1 MIIFN
6 ISLKGNTQTTLDNFY
21 ESFDEKY
28 KILII
33 LLFVIVTLLLIAS
46 FYLLKNIIKIKA
58 QNHEISKYD
67 EFRKAF
73 IDSSEHLIYL
83 KDEKLKYVFVNKALE
98 KFYERRES
106 EIIGSEDYD
115 LSVKEFAERRR
126 ETDIDVLG
134 KKIVVIDEIKWENKV
149 YKTIKF
155 PVKLSNNHYGIGA
168 YIEDVTEEYNKKR
181 KIEEI
186 NETLNKSNI
195 LLSAIFES
203 SPEIIVFSLDNNYCY
218 MTFNKRHKE
227 TMKDIWGKD
236 IEIGMS
242 MLEVIGSHNDR
253 LKSKENFDRVFLG
266 ESFSLI
272 EDYGCENL
280 YRYTW
285 ENYYAPIYSSNS
297 KIIGLTC
304 FAINISNRIKA
315 EEKIAY
321 LSYHDPVTDLY
332 NQTFMYEEL
341 KRLDIERNLPFSVIV
356 GDVNGL
362 KLTND
367 IFGHEA
373 GDILL
378 KKISDAIKIS
388 CRADEIIARVGGDE
402 FIILLPKTNSRET
415 DVIINRIYDEV
426 EKVEYKSIRGSIA
439 LGKATKTKAVDDF
452 KEILKE
458 ADEVMY
464 LNKNLSQKVGQIH
477 QLHNIIETFHIKSE
491 RERIHSQNVSEL
503 CEKIAI
509 KLDLANEKVRRIRD
523 AGFYHDIG
531 KVILEDHVLGN
542 LGTLNEDE
550 QLLMRKHP
558 ATGYRIL
565 NIFDGTMDIAKGA
578 LEHHEHWDG
587 SGYPKGLEKD
597 EISLLG
603 RIVAVAEAYD
613 FRTNPYSKSILSK
626 AETIIEIRKNAG
638 IKYDPKVV
646 DAFLE
651 VIEKQ
656 S

>member
-1 MIIFN
+1 
-6 ISLKGNTQTTLDNFY
+6 
-21 ESFDEKY
+21 
-28 KILII
+28 
-33 LLFVIVTLLLIAS
+33 
-46 FYLLKNIIKIKA
+46 
-58 QNHEISKYD
+58 
-67 EFRKAF
+67 
-73 IDSSEHLIYL
+73 
-83 KDEKLKYVFVNKALE
+83 
-98 KFYERRES
+98 
-106 EIIGSEDYD
+106 
-115 LSVKEFAERRR
+115 
-126 ETDIDVLG
+126 
-134 KKIVVIDEIKWENKV
+134 
-149 YKTIKF
+149 
-155 PVKLSNNHYGIGA
+155 
-168 YIEDVTEEYNKKR
+168 
-181 KIEEI
+181 
-186 NETLNKSNI
+186 
-195 LLSAIFES
+195 
-203 SPEIIVFSLDNNYCY
+203 
-218 MTFNKRHKE
+218 
-227 TMKDIWGKD
+227 
-236 IEIGMS
+236 
-242 MLEVIGSHNDR
+242 
-253 LKSKENFDRVFLG
+253 
-266 ESFSLI
+266 
-272 EDYGCENL
+272 
-280 YRYTW
+280 
-285 ENYYAPIYSSNS
+285 
-297 KIIGLTC
+297 
-304 FAINISNRIKA
+304 
-315 EEKIAY
+315 
-321 LSYHDPVTDLY
+321 
-332 NQTFMYEEL
+332 
-341 KRLDIERNLPFSVIV
+341 
-356 GDVNGL
+356 
-362 KLTND
+362 
-367 IFGHEA
+367 
-373 GDILL
+373 
-378 KKISDAIKIS
+378 
-388 CRADEIIARVGGDE
+388 
-402 FIILLPKTNSRET
+402 
-415 DVIINRIYDEV
+415 
-426 EKVEYKSIRGSIA
+426 
-439 LGKATKTKAVDDF
+439 
-452 KEILKE
+452 
-458 ADEVMY
+458 MY